1 MSDQKAKSEDIEAA
15 AKSLGIELAPGHSAT
30 IAAMLSEIRQSVY
43 AKALALAQDAP
54 LSVYFDAR

>member
-1 MSDQKAKSEDIEAA
+1 MSTQKVKAEDIEAM
-15 AKSLGIELAPGHSAT
+15 AKSLDIALAPGHSAT

-43 AKALALAQDAP
+43 AKASAFAQDAP